1 MQAIVSA
8 DAKLARA
15 VSHDR
20 RCIRLA
26 SFSARGQWEP
36 GEARTSWAGG
46 SSTGPKTDQGP
57 GCLNAPARE
66 PERQYGAAPCGGA
79 SELAE
84 ENLLC
89 ARPPRLLLQKSGR
102 CEMAPAQAD
111 RLACRL
117 PSDCPRT
124 IRDADHS
131 AASAN
136 GSQHWFSGIVRAFTL
151 KGPNMADAQIAL
163 KLPVIR
169 LGSDPETGPTVIQHL
184 QLMLNE

>member
-84 ENLLC
+84 QNLLC
-89 ARPPRLLLQKSGR
+89 ARPR
-102 CEMAPAQAD
+102 
-111 RLACRL
+111 ACY
-117 PSDCPRT
+117 SKKV
-124 IRDADHS
+124 
-131 AASAN
+131 
-136 GSQHWFSGIVRAFTL
+136 GGVRWRPHKRIAWL
-151 KGPNMADAQIAL
+151 VAYRRIAL
-163 KLPVIR
+163 ARSVTRITAQQAQMGHNI
-169 LGSDPETGPTVIQHL
+169 GSAE
-184 QLMLNE
+184 